1 MVDELLNFLG
11 AQSQRDKRRPW
22 MLNSARLLVEKYDS
36 SAYKINEV
44 HDGDIVEIVKALTVE
59 ERYGFSTKKAHMFLR
74 GCLKTPISKTHLPLR
89 PQ

>member
-44 HDGDIVEIVKALTVE
+44 HDGD
-59 ERYGFSTKKAHMFLR
+59 
-74 GCLKTPISKTHLPLR
+74 
-89 PQ
+89 